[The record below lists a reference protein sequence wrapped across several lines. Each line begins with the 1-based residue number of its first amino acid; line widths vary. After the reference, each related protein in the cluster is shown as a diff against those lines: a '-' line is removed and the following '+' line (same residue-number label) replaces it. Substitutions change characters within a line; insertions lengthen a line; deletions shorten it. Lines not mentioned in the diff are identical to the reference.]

1 MLPYIAEF
9 LGTMIL
15 IILGDGVVAN
25 VTLNKSGMK
34 GAGSVQIT
42 FAWGFAVLVPAFI
55 FGAASG
61 AHFNPALTIALASI
75 GKFQWSL
82 VPGYIIAQIAGAF
95 VGGIFVYILFK
106 GQFDATEEPATKRG
120 VFCTAPSVPN
130 TVLNLFSEIIGTFIL
145 VFAILG
151 INNVENVDLNSYNAD
166 YRVMLDRWQ
175 NVGDLTPLKS
185 LKDRYQITRP
195 TSRFIQK
202 NNHVDFNS
210 LSLSYDFNRG
220 LINRIGLN
228 TLKLQFNMKDID
240 TWSTIKQEMGLS
252 YPFARTF
259 VFTLNASF

>member
-55 FGAASG
+55 FGSASG

-82 VPGYIIAQIAGAF
+82 VPGYMIAQIAGAF
-95 VGGIFVYILFK
+95 VGGVFVYILFK

-130 TVLNLFSEIIGTFIL
+130 TVLNLLSEIIGTFIL

-151 INNVENVDLNSYNAD
+151 INNVENASA
-166 YRVMLDRWQ
+166 Q
-175 NVGDLTPLKS
+175 
-185 LKDRYQITRP
+185 
-195 TSRFIQK
+195 
-202 NNHVDFNS
+202 
-210 LSLSYDFNRG
+210 
-220 LINRIGLN
+220 GLN
-228 TLKLQFNMKDID
+228 YI
-240 TWSTIKQEMGLS
+240 
-252 YPFARTF
+252 F
-259 VFTLNASF
+259 VFGIIVAIGMSLGGLTGYAINPARDFGPRLAHAVLPIRGKGSSDFQYGIIPIIGPIIGGVFAAFLYHIIPW